1 MNYRIYPPQD
11 MMEASVSLP
20 LSKSVS
26 NRALIISAL
35 AADSCVPPVLAE
47 CSDTAVM
54 LHALQSDGDTI
65 DAADAGTAMRFLT
78 AYFACREGRTVRLD
92 GTERMR
98 RRPIGPL
105 VAALRECG
113 ADIEYAG
120 EEGFPPLVVK
130 GRTLRGGDLRIDA
143 TVSSQFVSAL
153 LMVAPLMTDGLRLTL
168 VGEAASLPY
177 IDLTLSM
184 MVKAGAQAER
194 SADVIEV
201 VHGGYTSPEALAAEK
216 DWSAAA
222 FWYEIEALTCGFL
235 TLEGLDIASMQ
246 PDRRVADIF
255 SDLGVTT
262 SEGEDSPE
270 NVDLCG
276 SPETSPRLVADF
288 TPTPDLVPATAV
300 TCAMNGIPFRLTGLQ
315 SLRIKECDRLEAL
328 ATELRKVGVVTETE
342 GDHTLVW
349 DGRRHPVFEM
359 PVFETYGDHRMAMAF
374 APVSAYLPGIIV
386 RDVEVVGKSYPGFWD
401 DLRSAG
407 FTVEDADMADGEP
420 EKEEQK

>member
-11 MMEASVSLP
+11 LLQASVSLP

-35 AADSCVPPVLAE
+35 AAESYIPPIVAE

-54 LHALQSDGDTI
+54 MRALQSDSDSV

-78 AYFACREGRTVRLD
+78 AYFACREGREVRLD

-105 VAALRECG
+105 VDALRECG
-113 ADIEYAG
+113 AEIEYAG
-120 EEGFPPLVVK
+120 EEGFPPLIVK
-130 GRTLRGGDLRIDA
+130 GCRLRGGDIHINA
-143 TVSSQFVSAL
+143 SVSSQFVSAL
-153 LMVAPLMTDGLRLTL
+153 LMVAPMMTEGLRLTL
-168 VGEAASLPY
+168 DGEAASLPY

-184 MVKAGAQAER
+184 MEKAGARAER
-194 SADVIEV
+194 TADLIEV
-201 VHGGYTSPEALAAEK
+201 APGTYTTPEVLPAEK

-235 TLEGLDIASMQ
+235 TLEGLDLKSMQ
-246 PDRRVADIF
+246 PDRRVSVIF
-255 SDLGVTT
+255 SDLGVATT
-262 SEGEDSPE
+262 EGEDSPDD
-270 NVDLCG
+270 VDLCG
-276 SPETSPRLVADF
+276 SPDTSPRLVADF
-288 TPTPDLVPATAV
+288 ASTPDLVPATVV

-315 SLRIKECDRLEAL
+315 SLRIKECDRLSAL
-328 ATELRKVGVVTETE
+328 SAELLKVGVVTETE
-342 GDHTLVW
+342 GDHTLMW
-349 DGRRHPVFEM
+349 DGRRRPVLEM

-374 APVSAYLPGIIV
+374 APVAAYVPGITIK
-386 RDVEVVGKSYPGFWD
+386 DAEVVGKSYPAFWD

-407 FTVEDADMADGEP
+407 FTVEDADAP
-420 EKEEQK
+420 VEKTETEEE

>member
-1 MNYRIYPPQD
+1 MLQ
-11 MMEASVSLP
+11 ASVSLP

-35 AADSCVPPVLAE
+35 ADDPYLPPVVAE

-54 LHALQSDGDTI
+54 TRALQSDGDRV
-65 DAADAGTAMRFLT
+65 DVADAGTAMRFLT

-105 VAALRECG
+105 VDALRGCG
-113 ADIEYAG
+113 AVIEYVG
-120 EEGFPPLVVK
+120 EEGFPPLSVE
-130 GRTLRGGDLRIDA
+130 GRKLRGGDIHIDA

-153 LMVAPLMTDGLRLTL
+153 LMAAPLMADGLRLTL
-168 VGEAASLPY
+168 DGEAASLPY

-184 MVKAGAQAER
+184 MEKAGAQAER
-194 SADVIEV
+194 TADVIV
-201 VHGGYTSPEALAAEK
+201 VAPGGYSTPEALTAEK

-235 TLEGLDIASMQ
+235 TLEGLDLGSMQ
-246 PDRRVADIF
+246 PDRRVAAIF
-255 SDLGVTT
+255 NDLGVTT
-262 SEGEDSPE
+262 AEGEDSADD
-270 NVDLCG
+270 VDLCG
-276 SPETSPRLVADF
+276 SPEMSPRLVADF
-288 TPTPDLVPATAV
+288 ASTPDLVPATVV

-315 SLRIKECDRLEAL
+315 SLRIKECDRLAAL
-328 ATELRKVGVVTETE
+328 AAELRKVGVLAEIE
-342 GDHTLVW
+342 GDHTLTW

-374 APVSAYLPGIIV
+374 APVAAYVPGIVV
-386 RDVEVVGKSYPGFWD
+386 RDAEVVGKSYPGFWD
-401 DLRSAG
+401 DLQKAG
-407 FTVEDADMADGEP
+407 FTLADADAPAEESETGE
-420 EKEEQK
+420 EE